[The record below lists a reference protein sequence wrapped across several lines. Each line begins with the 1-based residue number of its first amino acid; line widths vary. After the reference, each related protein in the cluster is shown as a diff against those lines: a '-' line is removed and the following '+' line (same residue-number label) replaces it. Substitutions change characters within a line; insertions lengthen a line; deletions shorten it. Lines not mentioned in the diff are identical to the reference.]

1 MKDLLPDKNTGFE
14 SEGNTVIE
22 SINFILRNF
31 SEMNWL
37 WIRLQYQNSKKD
49 KAGREA
55 EREELWVTVGESI
68 SRLSQLESVDEKMYL
83 THVLPKLLETIVGCK
98 DTMS

>member
-1 MKDLLPDKNTGFE
+1 MKDLLPDKSTGFE
-14 SEGNTVIE
+14 SEGNTVLE

-31 SEMNWL
+31 SEMNRL

-55 EREELWVTVGESI
+55 EREELRVTVGESI
-68 SRLSQLESVDEKMYL
+68 SRLSQLEAVDEKLYNS
-83 THVLPKLLETIVGCK
+83 HVLPKLLETIVGCK